1 MVDHEETEVSDL
13 ESHSYEDVCTG
24 ETVPCTGE
32 TVKLQE
38 DRNLFAHIMVICKG
52 RPEIDIKEAV
62 RTYEFRVVPRSMFSA
77 DGDSATLPSQEC
89 IDAHPG
95 EVAK

>member
-1 MVDHEETEVSDL
+1 MVDHEETEASDL

-24 ETVPCTGE
+24 ETV
-32 TVKLQE
+32 KLQE
-38 DRNLFAHIMVICKG
+38 DRNLFARIMEICKG

-62 RTYEFRVVPRSMFSA
+62 RTYEFRVVPRLMFSA